1 MLLSDTPLHVL
12 SSGRGRQAIT
22 LLQEVE
28 WGHVPHGQSCYICL
42 QLEVKAG

>member
-1 MLLSDTPLHVL
+1 MLLSDTPLHVP

-28 WGHVPHGQSCYICL
+28 WGHSWSELLHLSP
-42 QLEVKAG
+42 AGS